1 MFIGEVSMG
10 LINLKPNEIIHKSG
24 DKVETVEIVVKGK
37 VIIEL
42 EDGSIPAEVGTILGC
57 CEKPGE
63 EFVYTY
69 KAVEESAVF
78 SYPFT
83 SFDDL
88 SKIVASNPKITPI
101 LAAQAVRTVVF
112 SLDQLEKDYN
122 KCLEEYEK
130 IQQDAKEYPMM
141 AVSVGAEV
149 ELFPEIDTITPP
161 TKTQPLKDWQISFYK
176 DLAANEDTLKKY
188 AYGISANISIGFILN
203 ALQSVVIISDSRR
216 MLSEYKKEYN
226 KTTQKF
232 KASLQLVRAKS
243 NDMKRNGMEGE
254 MHDVDIKDALNTI
267 LQYAGADEESTENFR
282 NIVLEFKKTPNR
294 YDTSDES
301 RALRRKVGMDFYTIY
316 TSAFLRSLSDP
327 MVPSEIMMFLMFGF
341 VDEELAGLENTR
353 QLYVYM
359 KTYQPDPNGHVL
371 TVYEWL
377 KKVYSLELE
386 PSRNEFDEDY
396 FTALRT
402 MKTSGDINETQMELM
417 KNDPTERLKFEVK
430 NLLALGNRMSFG
442 RPSTFVPVF
451 DSENVV
457 RPLDMAYI
465 DYQKVNDFFDYI
477 RSVDFS
483 VFCRQGLYSNPEIG
497 VTQVFLNEDV
507 TPYMILMPN
516 MGSRAAVWQEIEGK
530 KRNTPAR
537 MIISIFNT
545 ETFEDVMIKICGEF
559 RWEMCKTEQGVHWND
574 VTDPCL
580 TSMYCDYLQFYK
592 KNHTLST
599 DMKEKLKAQL
609 QKNNNNF
616 KNVFVSDYIN
626 YIKFEANSSP
636 RLNKVARDIIFT
648 YCPFSKDMREK
659 MGDNPQYAD
668 LIKKH
673 NAHTAGLMRP
683 LSNII
688 RKLQNDGIAIPP
700 EMKTQYEFFKK

>member
-1 MFIGEVSMG
+1 MG
-10 LINLKPNEIIHKSG
+10 LVNLKPNEIIHKKG

-57 CEKPGE
+57 CEQPGE
-63 EFVYTY
+63 EYYYNY
-69 KAVEESAVF
+69 KACEESAVF
-78 SYPFT
+78 SYPY
-83 SFDDL
+83 SCFDDL
-88 SKIVASNPKITPI
+88 SKIIASNPKISPI
-101 LAAQAVRTVVF
+101 LAAQSIRTVVL

-122 KCLEEYEK
+122 LCLQEYDQIK
-130 IQQDAKEYPMM
+130 QDAKDYPMM
-141 AVSVGAEV
+141 AVNVGAEV
-149 ELFPEIDTITPP
+149 ETFPEIETITPP
-161 TKTQPLKDWQISFYK
+161 SQVKPLASWQEAYYR
-176 DLAANEDTLKKY
+176 DLAAKEDAVKKVY
-188 AYGISANISIGFILN
+188 SLSANISTGVILN
-203 ALQSVVIISDSRR
+203 ALSSVVRISDARR
-216 MLSEYKKEYN
+216 QLSGYKKEFA
-226 KTTQKF
+226 KATQKF
-232 KASLQLVRAKS
+232 KSSLQLVKAKS
-243 NDMKRNGMEGE
+243 NDLKRNGAEGE

-282 NIVLEFKKTPNR
+282 SIVLEFKKTPNR

-316 TSAFLRSLSDP
+316 TSAFLRSLRDP
-327 MVPSEIMMFLMFGF
+327 MVPSEVMMFLMFGF

-353 QLYVYM
+353 QLYVFM
-359 KTYQPDPNGHVL
+359 RTYKPDPNGHVV

-377 KKVYSLELE
+377 KKVYAMELE

-402 MKTSGDINETQMELM
+402 LKTSGDINEAQMETM
-417 KNDPTERLKFEVK
+417 KLDPTERLKFEVK

-451 DSENVV
+451 DAENVV
-457 RPLDMAYI
+457 RPLDMAYV
-465 DYQKVNDFFDYI
+465 DYQKVNDFYDYI
-477 RSVDFS
+477 RSVDYS
-483 VFCRQGLYSNPEIG
+483 VFCRQGSYSNPEIG

-516 MGSRAAVWQEIEGK
+516 MGSRASVWQEIEGK

-545 ETFEDVMIKICGEF
+545 ETFEDVMIRLCGEF

-574 VTDPCL
+574 VTDPSL

-599 DMKEKLKAQL
+599 DMKEKLKTTL
-609 QKNNNNF
+609 QKYNNNF
-616 KNVFVSDYIN
+616 KNVFVSDYIS

-636 RLNKVARDIIFT
+636 RLNKVAREIIFT
-648 YCPFSKDMREK
+648 YCPFSAEMREK

-688 RKLQNDGIAIPP
+688 RKLQNEGTPIPP
-700 EMKTQYEFFKK
+700 VLKTQYEFFKK

>member
-1 MFIGEVSMG
+1 MG
-10 LINLKPNEIIHKSG
+10 LINLKPNEVIHKEG

-37 VIIEL
+37 VIIEI
-42 EDGSIPAEVGTILGC
+42 EDGYIPAEVGTILGC
-57 CEKPGE
+57 SEQPGE
-63 EFVYTY
+63 EYFFTY

-78 SYPFT
+78 SYPYT

-88 SKIVASNPKITPI
+88 SKIIASNPKISPI
-101 LAAQAVRTVVF
+101 LAAQSIRTVVLAL
-112 SLDQLEKDYN
+112 SQAEKDYDQ
-122 KCLEEYEK
+122 CLADYEQ
-130 IQQDAKEYPMM
+130 IQQDAKDYPMM
-141 AVSVGAEV
+141 AVNVGAEV
-149 ELFPEIDTITPP
+149 ETFPEIETITPP
-161 TKTQPLKDWQISFYK
+161 SKTKPLLDWQESYFK
-176 DLAANEDTLKKY
+176 DLAANEDVLKKY
-188 AYGISANISIGFILN
+188 CYSLSVNISAGITLN
-203 ALQSVVIISDSRR
+203 ALQAVLKISECRR
-216 MLSEYKKEYN
+216 QLSEYKKEFN
-226 KTTQKF
+226 KATQKF

-243 NDMKRNGMEGE
+243 NDLKRNGAEGE

-282 NIVLEFKKTPNR
+282 KIVLEFKKTPNR

-327 MVPSEIMMFLMFGF
+327 MVPSEVMMFLMFGF

-353 QLYVYM
+353 QLYVFM
-359 KTYQPDPNGHVL
+359 KTYKPDPDGLVF

-377 KKVYSLELE
+377 KKIYSMERE

-402 MKTSGDINETQMELM
+402 LKTSGDINETQMELM

-430 NLLALGNRMSFG
+430 NLLALGNRMTFG

-465 DYQKVNDFFDYI
+465 DYQKVHDFYDYI

-483 VFCRQGLYSNPEIG
+483 VFCRQGSYSNPEIG

-507 TPYMILMPN
+507 TPFMILMPN
-516 MGSRAAVWQEIEGK
+516 MGSRASVWQEIEGK

-537 MIISIFNT
+537 MVISIFNT
-545 ETFEDVMIKICGEF
+545 ETFEDVMIKMCGEF

-574 VTDPCL
+574 VTDPSL

-616 KNVFVSDYIN
+616 KNVFVGDYMS
-626 YIKFEANSSP
+626 YIKFEANASP
-636 RLNKVARDIIFT
+636 RLNKVARDIVFT
-648 YCPFSKDMREK
+648 YCPFSKELREK
-659 MGDNPQYAD
+659 MADNPQYGD

-688 RKLQNDGIAIPP
+688 RKLQNDGIEIPA